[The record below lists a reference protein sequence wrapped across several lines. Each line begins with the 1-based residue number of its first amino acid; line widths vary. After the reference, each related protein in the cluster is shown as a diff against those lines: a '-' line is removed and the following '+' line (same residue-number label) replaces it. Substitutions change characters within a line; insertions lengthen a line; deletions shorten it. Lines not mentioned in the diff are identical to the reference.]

1 MTEDQAQ
8 ELANSRALAAK
19 LIELNA
25 NNLEDAKKKE
35 HSARSSAFGAGVF
48 SILLPFLLYTIL
60 DYNVFDEKLGELI
73 EEHKWMSFLTV
84 GVFTACWKGM
94 KYLAVTRHDPKR
106 KKK

>member
-35 HSARSSAFGAGVF
+35 HSARSSAFSAGMFGILIPLMLYLGVDHLSFDGTLDVF
-48 SILLPFLLYTIL
+48 LEENKWAGFL
-60 DYNVFDEKLGELI
+60 
-73 EEHKWMSFLTV
+73 MV
-84 GVFTACWKGM
+84 GVFTGCWKGM
-94 KYLAVTRHDPKR
+94 QYLAVKRHDPKR
-106 KKK
+106 KKR